1 MANLIAV
8 PQING
13 VAELLALLTRPTE
26 LAQTLGAMQSMIDE
40 IDSRMGDIKTRD
52 QADDLAR
59 RAAQAMLDANAM
71 LVKARV
77 ESEELQ
83 DAAAT
88 VSRETADAR
97 DVLAAERATFE
108 DEKSSFDSYQAQRL
122 ADIAKQD
129 TQNAAASQA
138 LMARAAALDDAEQAL
153 AADKAAFNERL
164 RQLAVPIAEGA

>member
-13 VAELLALLTRPTE
+13 IAELLALLTRPTE

-40 IDSRMGDIKTRD
+40 INSRMGDIKTRD

-71 LVKARV
+71 LVKARA

-97 DVLAAERATFE
+97 DALADERATFE
-108 DEKSSFDSYQAQRL
+108 DEKSSFEGHQAQRL

-129 TQNAAASQA
+129 AQNATASQA
-138 LMARAAALDDAEQAL
+138 LMARAAALDEAEQAL

-164 RQLAVPIAEGA
+164 RQLAVPIAESA